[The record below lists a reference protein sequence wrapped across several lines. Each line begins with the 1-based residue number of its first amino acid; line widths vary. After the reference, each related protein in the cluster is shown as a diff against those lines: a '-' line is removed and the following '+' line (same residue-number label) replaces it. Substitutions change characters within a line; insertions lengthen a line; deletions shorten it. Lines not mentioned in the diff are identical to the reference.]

1 MSGEVH
7 IVMTLRVDFLYPR
20 LDPRVYKEA
29 KELVNRGYDVTVL
42 CWSREDSGHPR
53 FEEYEGIKIER
64 VKHTI
69 PPPDSSRI
77 LKGPPYFKLIRN
89 MVKAI
94 KAHKPD
100 VLHAHDADTLL
111 ESSFAHKSLK
121 MPFIYDSH
129 EDYPAMVVQR
139 YPMLAMGTK
148 FLEKWLVGNVDH
160 VIAATGG
167 IGKKFQGMD
176 KPTTVVYNSRREEDF
191 VKITAKERRK
201 LRASLGFGPGDFVVG
216 YAGVL
221 GKTHNTDL
229 MIQIVSRMDPK
240 SSNIKLLFIGGP
252 DVQYERTRKMVQ
264 DMNMGKRVSV
274 LPMMSFNDIMKYYQT
289 MDAGTIIYEPS
300 PNLIVAAPNK
310 LFEFMG
316 FGIPM
321 IAQDYPEMRNILVE
335 HGEASIL
342 VDPSNMKAV
351 KAAMETLAGDPE
363 LCKQYSKKLKDLMR
377 TRYNWSLQRRKLYQ
391 VYDALL

>member
-1 MSGEVH
+1 
-7 IVMTLRVDFLYPR
+7 
-20 LDPRVYKEA
+20 
-29 KELVNRGYDVTVL
+29 
-42 CWSREDSGHPR
+42 
-53 FEEYEGIKIER
+53 
-64 VKHTI
+64 
-69 PPPDSSRI
+69 
-77 LKGPPYFKLIRN
+77 
-89 MVKAI
+89 
-94 KAHKPD
+94 
-100 VLHAHDADTLL
+100 
-111 ESSFAHKSLK
+111 
-121 MPFIYDSH
+121 
-129 EDYPAMVVQR
+129 
-139 YPMLAMGTK
+139 MLAMGTK

-167 IGKKFQGMD
+167 IGKKFQGMG